1 MARFQKRAPSGN
13 ILTASW
19 RGKDIGSHVCGV
31 RYAGGSVGRGFQIH
45 PRGAHD
51 AAMRMVE
58 GPVIHERV
66 LVGRNEVKVSTA
78 TDVGATTATLIGRH
92 HELMTVFTGP
102 APARERIAAIFG
114 VLDINDHPHGM
125 RVAPTRASMLSLV
138 SEHIV
143 FVADDFTSMDAPGAP
158 SAQRLV
164 PRGQGRGK
172 KTQKGE
178 VWKSKV
184 PGRSGN
190 KAHDFAY
197 IVGTPRGAVE
207 LVAGAPAEITET
219 ALLEMVDTMDV
230 TWSAG

>member
-1 MARFQKRAPSGN
+1 M
-13 ILTASW
+13 
-19 RGKDIGSHVCGV
+19 CGV
-31 RYAGGSVGRGFQIH
+31 RYAGGSVGRGFQVH

-51 AAMRMVE
+51 AAMKMVE

-78 TDVGATTATLIGRH
+78 TDVGATTATLLGRH
-92 HELMTVFTGP
+92 HDLMTVFTGP
-102 APARERIAAIFG
+102 APARERIADIFG
-114 VLDINDHPHGM
+114 VLDIDDHPLGM
-125 RVAPTRASMLSLV
+125 RVTPTGASMLSLV

-143 FVADDFTSMDAPGAP
+143 FIAEDFTSMDAPGAP

-164 PRGQGRGK
+164 PRGQGRGRP
-172 KTQKGE
+172 TEKGE

-190 KAHDFAY
+190 RAHDFAY

-207 LVAGAPAEITET
+207 LIAEDPEAIAET
-219 ALLEMVDTMDV
+219 ALLDMVNSMDV